1 MRMDEIDTQ
10 EPTKKRNTACEVR
23 FFAEDG
29 TMTGSFK
36 CDSQPKA
43 RAQIREEKN
52 VGRYEIVRVLEEG
65 ISVQEVTCTL
75 QPLPAEGE

>member
-1 MRMDEIDTQ
+1 MAEETTEETTQ
-10 EPTKKRNTACEVR
+10 KRNTACEVR
-23 FFAEDG
+23 FFEKNG

-43 RAQIREEKN
+43 RARIRAEKN
-52 VGRYEIVRVLEEG
+52 EGRYEIVRVLEEG
-65 ISVQEVTCTL
+65 IAELESTCTL